1 MALLRALG
9 AGRRQ
14 VLGSVLLEALLV
26 GLVAAVIGLAAGI
39 GLAIG
44 VQSLLKA
51 IGVDLPTTSTVIRP
65 NTILVALVVG
75 VVVTVL
81 SAIAPAPRATR
92 VRPLAAMREVAVDET
107 GASKRRIV
115 IGAVLVIF
123 GLFSMSPA
131 LGEEDRKSVV

>member
-65 NTILVALVVG
+65 NTILVPLVVG
-75 VVVTVL
+75 VVVMVL
-81 SAIAPAPRATR
+81 SAIAPALRT
-92 VRPLAAMREVAVDET
+92 MRSEEHTSELQSLMRISYAVFRLQQT
-107 GASKRRIV
+107 NHCNTNTY
-115 IGAVLVIF
+115 
-123 GLFSMSPA
+123 
-131 LGEEDRKSVV
+131 

>member
-39 GLAIG
+39 GLPIG
-44 VQSLLKA
+44 VQSLPQA

-65 NTILVALVVG
+65 NTIHVALLAGGVG
-75 VVVTVL
+75 PVL
-81 SAIAPAPRATR
+81 SAPPPAPRATR
-92 VRPLAAMREVAVDET
+92 LRPLAPPR
-107 GASKRRIV
+107 
-115 IGAVLVIF
+115 
-123 GLFSMSPA
+123 
-131 LGEEDRKSVV
+131 

>member
-81 SAIAPAPRATR
+81 SALAPPLRAPRF
-92 VRPLAAMREVAVDET
+92 RPLAALREVAFDGT
-107 GASKRRIV
+107 AASN
-115 IGAVLVIF
+115 GPTA
-123 GLFSMSPA
+123 
-131 LGEEDRKSVV
+131 